1 MGDGIF
7 LLAFNLA
14 ISNLIL
20 DAPNQP
26 LVICGG
32 IRRGF
37 YRTPYDIPGG
47 SDDFRMEYDCV
58 LPTGHRTKLG
68 GVQYAAVGPI
78 SLAGVKPQLRNFVL

>member
-1 MGDGIF
+1 MVGIRPLMGDGMF

-37 YRTPYDIPGG
+37 YRTPLKSNG
-47 SDDFRMEYDCV
+47 
-58 LPTGHRTKLG
+58 
-68 GVQYAAVGPI
+68 
-78 SLAGVKPQLRNFVL
+78 